1 MKSQDP
7 AGKFVTPG
15 TCVRTLGRGAQ
26 AGRLEDLP
34 PPPDGQAARKDV
46 LGLAEGVLRD
56 VDSSKDAL
64 AALRAALAAEAE
76 GKRQLQVC
84 ILTSNPETQLPNIL
98 RL

>member
-1 MKSQDP
+1 MKKTS
-7 AGKFVTPG
+7 ALETSLLHLFNHFVWERRSSWTG
-15 TCVRTLGRGAQ
+15 SRTCH
-26 AGRLEDLP
+26 P
-34 PPPDGQAARKDV
+34 SDGQAARKDV
-46 LGLAEGVLRD
+46 LGLAGGVLRD

-84 ILTSNPETQLPNIL
+84 ILASNPETQLSNML